1 MADVQKEYGF
11 ASIARQILQS
21 IAKVKMPLEQISC
34 LIALLDYFYGVKTFR
49 ENQEAILSLN
59 DFVQSTGMSKPNI
72 HRALKALQENKVI
85 NVEIYDK
92 ERKIYRFQKD
102 YDLWKYPFRQITPV
116 VSTDNDSL
124 APEITPVVSTDKIH
138 YICSKEVIK
147 EDKRSSLPDFDFFKT
162 WNDFAKKHS
171 LAQINALTKGR
182 KDKLNAR
189 LKESGFDFEKI
200 LEVLSV
206 QDFAIGKV
214 SGTDGRF
221 WKVDFDWIIKND
233 TNYVKILE
241 EKYRNTGKS
250 DKHEVLSTQKKM
262 EQEINEVRRLN
273 GLDYINYKGQLVKGG
288 FRNDPDF
295 YEKTES
301 EIEVRIKAIRA
312 KYGQ

>member
-1 MADVQKEYGF
+1 MASRHTNNVKSTIDNPQPDDNFTRFTNFVLGNIYRFDFGINDLKIFFYIMRYSWGYQHNFTDGQTQKDMCLALG
-11 ASIARQILQS
+11 ADKAVVSKSIKRLA
-21 IAKVKMPLEQISC
+21 
-34 LIALLDYFYGVKTFR
+34 
-49 ENQEAILSLN
+49 
-59 DFVQSTGMSKPNI
+59 
-72 HRALKALQENKVI
+72 ENKVI
-85 NVEIYDK
+85 LFNKNDFGINKYVKQWKLEKLSQTELEGELVNYQPAVDKSSTKFDIKNDGGCQIINQELTNNQPAVDKSSTLYNVVKDNIK
-92 ERKIYRFQKD
+92 EKK
-102 YDLWKYPFRQITPV
+102 
-116 VSTDNDSL
+116 
-124 APEITPVVSTDKIH
+124 DKI
-138 YICSKEVIK
+138 SPSV
-147 EDKRSSLPDFDFFKT
+147 SFDFFKT

-189 LKESGFDFEKI
+189 LKESSFDFKKI

-214 SGTDGRF
+214 PGTDGRF

-273 GLDYINYKGQLVKGG
+273 GLDYI
-288 FRNDPDF
+288 
-295 YEKTES
+295 
-301 EIEVRIKAIRA
+301 
-312 KYGQ
+312 